1 MILWYVQFLKSK
13 MINIELF
20 SVGSR
25 GEFYLNIASYVSCIL
40 RHFVDY
46 GIPLSQIKIVLFLLM
61 LIIVFIFAGQWKARV
76 ICSVLI
82 LENYPWCVLPL
93 RSIWWTWNIAPLV
106 QSMILKD
113 FFTSFIVESKILR
126 NHWLRNYF
134 VKLVDRGECKIIGT
148 CLTMS
153 GRRIVEFL
161 HKRTRQICSLLAFG
175 KLVSGGFFHCSLLG
189 HLFIA

>member
-1 MILWYVQFLKSK
+1 MYRVFYAIL
-13 MINIELF
+13 
-20 SVGSR
+20 
-25 GEFYLNIASYVSCIL
+25 FY
-40 RHFVDY
+40 FVDY
-46 GIPLSQIKIVLFLLM
+46 GIPLSQIKIVLFILANREC
-61 LIIVFIFAGQWKARV
+61 LIRRRCCINIVFNFAGQWKARV
-76 ICSVLI
+76 ICGVLI

-106 QSMILKD
+106 QSTILKD
-113 FFTSFIVESKILR
+113 FFTSFIVESNILW

-175 KLVSGGFFHCSLLG
+175 ELVSGGFFHCSLLG